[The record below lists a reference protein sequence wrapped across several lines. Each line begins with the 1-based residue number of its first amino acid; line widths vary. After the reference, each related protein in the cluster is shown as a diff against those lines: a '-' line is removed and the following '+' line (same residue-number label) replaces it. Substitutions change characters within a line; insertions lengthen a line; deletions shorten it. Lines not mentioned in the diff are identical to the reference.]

1 MILFVDE
8 ESKVKAVNTTTDS
21 SLRALY
27 VDELNPTFPFKDWSA
42 AKICCYK
49 VTVQNGI
56 VTMFTPYRPSSALD
70 YIDEVGH
77 EADDNADKAQAFDI
91 MIGGAE

>member
-1 MILFVDE
+1 M
-8 ESKVKAVNTTTDS
+8 K
-21 SLRALY
+21 LY
-27 VDELNPTFPFKDWSA
+27 VDNDNCIRAVGSTDNPSLTELIVDETAENFPFKGMSTA
-42 AKICCYK
+42 RICCYK
-49 VTVQNGI
+49 VNVSDGV
-56 VTMFTPYRPSSALD
+56 VTMYTPYRPSSALE